1 MAEQSIPRPRWL
13 AKKAARAGVA
23 ALSALPALAEPL
35 WDARPRVRVLTYHRF
50 GEGRRAPFTVSAAD
64 FERQMRLLGESG
76 KAASLNDLRAHLTG
90 RRALADGAVLVTM
103 DDGDPSVLEIA
114 APILQRHGVPAAAFV
129 LGGQPEGFAVMTGEP
144 LRRLPGHG
152 IEVASHSMSHRSM
165 AKIPLADARRE
176 ARESRLR
183 LEDVMGRPVTA
194 FAYPFGT
201 RADYSPEVAEV
212 LREEGYDLAFTS
224 QHGAVRPGL
233 DRLLLPRVKVE
244 SGDPS
249 WLFPL
254 LCRGAMDAWR
264 LIDVGLQGLQRP
276 VPARA

>member
-1 MAEQSIPRPRWL
+1 M
-13 AKKAARAGVA
+13 GVA
-23 ALSALPALAEPL
+23 AANALPALAEPL
-35 WDARPRVRVLTYHRF
+35 WDRRPRVRVLTYHRF
-50 GEGRRAPFTVSAAD
+50 GDARRAPFTVSAAD
-64 FERQMRLLGESG
+64 FERQMRLLARTG
-76 KAASLNDLRAHLTG
+76 KAVSLDDLRGHLAG
-90 RRALADGAVLVTM
+90 RTALPDGSVLVTM

-114 APILQRHGVPAAAFV
+114 APILRRHRIPSVAFV
-129 LGGQPEGFAVMTGEP
+129 LGGAPEGFEMMTP
-144 LRRLPGHG
+144 DQLRRLPEDG

-165 AKIPLADARRE
+165 GRIPLEDARRE
-176 ARESRLR
+176 ARKSRRR

-194 FAYPFGT
+194 FAFPFGT

-224 QHGAVRPGL
+224 QHGAVCPGL
-233 DRLLLPRVKVE
+233 DPMLLPRVKVE
-244 SGDPS
+244 SGDPA

-276 VPARA
+276 VPATA